1 VTDELDALIADAG
14 RTHVIP
20 PREDPTLLE
29 RLRDPAVLERARELL
44 GAKER
49 DARRRAILC
58 LERIGYV
65 RRDQESAEA
74 LLTHA
79 RTSRSTDETA
89 TALTALS
96 RLTPPRPLPAEPLV
110 ELVRRQEW
118 QVWSTAVQ
126 CLHLAHAPD
135 VEPALLERVDAEP
148 ELLPYVA
155 RELRYISSDAS
166 LEALERLLE
175 HDRLDVRCVALD
187 SLGERLGPGVV
198 PYARKLGAGNQQQE
212 KWWAQKWLA
221 RFGGDEDVPFMAE
234 CVKRLTSGKRA
245 RQYDPPEV
253 SHLVPFLRAHEHV
266 PEASK
271 ALATLGRRRGKL
283 PANEREWIEEHAPE
297 VLAAM

>member
-1 VTDELDALIADAG
+1 
-14 RTHVIP
+14 
-20 PREDPTLLE
+20 
-29 RLRDPAVLERARELL
+29 
-44 GAKER
+44 
-49 DARRRAILC
+49 
-58 LERIGYV
+58 
-65 RRDQESAEA
+65 
-74 LLTHA
+74 
-79 RTSRSTDETA
+79 
-89 TALTALS
+89 
-96 RLTPPRPLPAEPLV
+96 
-110 ELVRRQEW
+110 
-118 QVWSTAVQ
+118 
-126 CLHLAHAPD
+126 
-135 VEPALLERVDAEP
+135 VDAEP

-155 RELRYISSDAS
+155 RELRYFSSDAS

-253 SHLVPFLRAHEHV
+253 SHLVPFLRAHERV

>member
-1 VTDELDALIADAG
+1 
-14 RTHVIP
+14 
-20 PREDPTLLE
+20 
-29 RLRDPAVLERARELL
+29 VLERARELL

-74 LLTHA
+74 LLAHA
-79 RTSRSTDETA
+79 RTSRSKDETA

-110 ELVRRQEW
+110 ELVRRREW

-126 CLHLAHAPD
+126 CLHLADAPD

-234 CVKRLTSGKRA
+234 CLKRLTSGKRA

-283 PANEREWIEEHAPE
+283 PANEREWIEAHAPE